1 MPVKVNGIDEVMRTI
16 NVTLLNVD
24 DLGSVVPMRNLN
36 LKVLPGDSFVIDL
49 LKASSHAIIFTQDF
63 SDRENSVIISALSL
77 TDEELNDEKE
87 KIIKEANRVK
97 DNN

>member
-1 MPVKVNGIDEVMRTI
+1 MLVKVNEIDEVMRTI
-16 NVTLLNVD
+16 NVTLLDID

-63 SDRENSVIISALSL
+63 SDRENSVVISALSL

-87 KIIKEANRVK
+87 KIIKKANRVK

>member
-1 MPVKVNGIDEVMRTI
+1 MLVKVNGIDEVMRTI

-87 KIIKEANRVK
+87 KIIKKANRVK